1 VAQNQDTQ
9 LVHALAHQV
18 GPGWVLSQELADVVL
33 FTDVRADL
41 FISAARVGKR
51 VIVVT
56 PQASRLSEIYR
67 DVMEQL
73 GGYWVVR
80 ADAGYFYDGMTGLL
94 LHLPQ
99 DALDAALPAS
109 LDEVAPAFLEL
120 EEAPE
125 TVVRFVTSVRL
136 KAAID
141 TVIGLGAEAMS
152 TLGSS
157 SAPDSWGRHE
167 PVVHG
172 WDRDNVTEYAQSRI
186 PADTTVTYAG
196 SPAAPLT
203 GTITVRRTDKG
214 VEEITSG
221 LVAVGPAH
229 SDQARDAVGRVPEAI
244 DELARFGLPL
254 FAVLF
259 ASLGRRDLALTPHLR
274 PPATPIALV
283 LGAPAVRQLGFD
295 LDAQVERFSARI
307 IGRPKIPGFSYPLAD
322 TGWDGLAEIM
332 AQVPQQR
339 LLDAIG
345 PQLFLLLAE
354 RGAVAP
360 A

>member
-1 VAQNQDTQ
+1 VAEIKETQ
-9 LVHALAHQV
+9 LVHVLAHQV
-18 GPGWVLSQELADVVL
+18 GPGWVLSRELAEIVL

-41 FISAARVGKR
+41 FIAAARVGKR
-51 VIVVT
+51 VVVVT
-56 PQASRLSEIYR
+56 PQGSRLSEIYR

-73 GGYWVVR
+73 AGYWVVR
-80 ADAGYFYDGMTGLL
+80 ADAGYFYDGMTGRL

-99 DALDAALPAS
+99 DAVDAALPAS

-125 TVVRFVTSVRL
+125 TIVRFFTSVRL

-141 TVIGLGAEAMS
+141 TVIGRGAEAMA
-152 TLGSS
+152 TLGGA
-157 SAPDSWGRHE
+157 SAPESWGRHE
-167 PVVHG
+167 PVVHD

-186 PADTTVTYAG
+186 PADTTMTYTG
-196 SPAAPLT
+196 TPAAPLT
-203 GTITVRRTDKG
+203 GTISVRRTDKG

-229 SDQARDAVGRVPEAI
+229 SEQARDAVGRVPDAI

-259 ASLGRRDLALTPHLR
+259 AGLGHRDLALTPHLR
-274 PPATPIALV
+274 PPTTPVGLV
-283 LGAPAVRQLGFD
+283 LGAPAVRLLGLD

-322 TGWDGLAEIM
+322 TGWSGLADIM
-332 AQVPQQR
+332 SQVPQQR

-360 A
+360 S